1 MLYFD
6 TEYNGNWKQNIWH
19 VGEPVPIM
27 PLQVRYVIEVQAD
40 GDELDY
46 LTARFPFI
54 AQNRPQQESGKA
66 NGSWDFTRMVRWYGD
81 DARFIIGNLT

>member
-40 GDELDY
+40 SDELDY
-46 LTARFPFI
+46 LISRFPFVL
-54 AQNRPQQESGKA
+54 NNMPKA
-66 NGSWDFTRMVRWYGD
+66 WSSDKTKWVNAKVVRWYGD
-81 DARFIIGNLT
+81 QARFIIGNLT